1 MKTRVRI
8 DRTVAATEDAFQ
20 FRNVLKDK
28 RKASAAARFHQRT
41 FNYRRR
47 PASYTFHNVNISKS
61 YDRGPDTIFLN
72 ACRADIADQAE
83 FLLRHYVR
91 SVLPG

>member
-8 DRTVAATEDAFQ
+8 DRPVAATEDAFQ

-41 FNYRRR
+41 FNYRRG
-47 PASYTFHNVNISKS
+47 PASYTFHNVDISN
-61 YDRGPDTIFLN
+61 PF
-72 ACRADIADQAE
+72 AD
-83 FLLRHYVR
+83 
-91 SVLPG
+91 